1 MRDKKEF
8 QKQILTFAGII
19 VVFFVIVLV
28 AISSMRKNNQSQSNM
43 ANSHDSKQG
52 SPEYVQSIDDALK
65 EITVNTST
73 PRKASVELGNTALA
87 DELPEIEKY
96 PLTVQG
102 MGQVN
107 IEIFATSEKSG
118 SNKDGWLNEMAEQF
132 NSAGNT
138 LANGSTVS
146 VSIRPIAS
154 GLGSDYIVS
163 KKYLPDAYTPS
174 NSLFGELTIA
184 QGGELTTQTDRLVGN
199 VAGML
204 LSKDKATEIK
214 NTYKEVTVKTVT
226 QATADNK
233 IIMGYTNPLSSA
245 TGLNF
250 LMSTLSAYDSNNVS
264 SDTAKNGFTAFQK
277 NVPYVAYTTL
287 QMRESAKSGS
297 LTGMIME
304 YQSYYND
311 ADLSKDYEFI
321 PFGERHNNPLY
332 AVGTL
337 SADKQAALDLFTTF
351 CASEKS
357 QALATEY
364 GFNGLESYQGDNS
377 NYTGADIIQAQKLW
391 KSNKDSGKEIIAVFV
406 ADCSGSMDGDPIN
419 QLRQSLINGSKYINE
434 TNSVGLVSY
443 STDVTI
449 DLPIAKFDLNQRAYF
464 QGAVEDL
471 SANGGTASYN
481 AVIVGT
487 NMLIEAKKNNPN
499 AKIMLFL
506 LSDGQA
512 NQGFTLD
519 SVTELLKKEQ
529 IPIYTISYG
538 SEADKD
544 SMAALSNINEAATI
558 NADSDDII
566 YKIKSL
572 FNAQM

>member
-1 MRDKKEF
+1 MRDNKEF
-8 QKQILTFAGII
+8 KKQVFTFVGII
-19 VVFFVIVLV
+19 FAFFVVVVI
-28 AISSMRKNNQSQSNM
+28 AISLLKGNNEIDLNTSN
-43 ANSHDSKQG
+43 
-52 SPEYVQSIDDALK
+52 SIGTIEEALNA
-65 EITVNTST
+65 ITVNTST
-73 PRKASVELGNTALA
+73 PRKASVELGNSTLA
-87 DELPEIEKY
+87 DELPEIDKY
-96 PLTVQG
+96 PLTVEG
-102 MGQVN
+102 NGQVN

-118 SNKDGWLNEMAEQF
+118 NNKDGWLNEMAEQF
-132 NSAGNT
+132 NDTGST
-138 LANGSTVS
+138 LADGRTVS
-146 VSIRPIAS
+146 VSIRPMAS

-174 NSLFGELTIA
+174 NSLFGKLTIA
-184 QGGELTTQTDRLVGN
+184 LGGELTTQTDRLVGN

-204 LSKDKATEIK
+204 LSKNTATEIK

-226 QATADNK
+226 QATAENK

-250 LMSTLSAYDSNNVS
+250 LMSTLSAYDSSNVS
-264 SDTAKNGFTAFQK
+264 SDTAKNGFTAFQQ

-304 YQSYYND
+304 YQSYIND
-311 ADLSKDYEFI
+311 PDLSKDYEFI
-321 PFGERHNNPLY
+321 PFGERHDNPLY

-337 SADKQAALDLFTTF
+337 SKDKQVALDLFTDF
-351 CASEKS
+351 CASAES

-364 GFNGLESYQGDNS
+364 GFNQQESYQGDHI

-391 KSNKDSGKEIIAVFV
+391 KSNKDSGKDIIAVFV

-419 QLRQSLINGSKYINE
+419 QLRESLINGSKYINE
-434 TNSVGLVSY
+434 TNYVGLVSY
-443 STDVTI
+443 SSDVTI

-464 QGAVEDL
+464 KGAVEDL
-471 SANGGTASYN
+471 SANGGTASYD

-487 NMLIEAKKNNPN
+487 NMLIDAKKNNPN
-499 AKIMLFL
+499 AKVMLFL
-506 LSDGQA
+506 LSDGQS
-512 NQGFTLD
+512 NEGFSLESITGI
-519 SVTELLKKEQ
+519 LKKEQ
-529 IPIYTISYG
+529 IPVYTISYG
-538 SEADKD
+538 TEADKD

-558 NADSDDII
+558 NADSDDIV

>member
-1 MRDKKEF
+1 MRDNKEF
-8 QKQILTFAGII
+8 QKQIYTFAGIVVAFFLI
-19 VVFFVIVLV
+19 VVIVISALKGKNESQNNSV
-28 AISSMRKNNQSQSNM
+28 SSLDQNTTKSVETIEN
-43 ANSHDSKQG
+43 
-52 SPEYVQSIDDALK
+52 ALK
-65 EITVNTST
+65 EITVNSST
-73 PRKASVELGNTALA
+73 PRKASVELGNSSLA
-87 DELPEIEKY
+87 DELPEIDKY
-96 PLTVQG
+96 PLTVEG
-102 MGQVN
+102 KGLVN

-132 NSAGNT
+132 NRSAST

-146 VSIRPIAS
+146 VSIRPMTS

-163 KKYLPDAYTPS
+163 RKYLPDAYTPS

-184 QGGELTTQTDRLVGN
+184 QGGELTTQADKLVGN
-199 VAGML
+199 IAGML
-204 LSKDKATEIK
+204 LSKNTATEIK
-214 NTYKEVTVKTVT
+214 NTYKELTVKTVT
-226 QATADNK
+226 QATAENK

-250 LMSTLSAYDSNNVS
+250 LMSTLSAYDSINVS
-264 SDTAKNGFTAFQK
+264 SDTAKNGFTAFQQ

-304 YQSYYND
+304 YQSYCND
-311 ADLSKDYEFI
+311 PDLSKNYEFI
-321 PFGERHNNPLY
+321 PFGVRHDNPLY

-337 SADKQAALDLFTTF
+337 SEDKQAALDLFTTF

-364 GFNGLESYQGDNS
+364 GFNGFESYQGDNTS
-377 NYTGADIIQAQKLW
+377 YTGADIIQAQKLW
-391 KSNKDSGKEIIAVFV
+391 KTNKDNGKDIIAVFV
-406 ADCSGSMDGDPIN
+406 ADCSGSMDGDPMN
-419 QLRQSLINGSKYINE
+419 QLRESLINGSKYINE

-443 STDVTI
+443 SNDVTI
-449 DLPIAKFDLNQRAYF
+449 ELPIAKFDLNQRAYF

-481 AVIVGT
+481 AVIVAT
-487 NMLIEAKKNNPN
+487 NMLIEAKKQNPN
-499 AKIMLFL
+499 AKVMLFL
-506 LSDGQA
+506 LSDGQS
-512 NQGFTLD
+512 NVGFSLE
-519 SVTELLKKEQ
+519 SVTGILKKEQ

-538 SEADKD
+538 LEADKD

>member
-1 MRDKKEF
+1 MRDNKEF
-8 QKQILTFAGII
+8 KKQVFTFVGII
-19 VVFFVIVLV
+19 FAFFVVVVI
-28 AISSMRKNNQSQSNM
+28 AISLMKGNNERRNNLL
-43 ANSHDSKQG
+43 NSFD
-52 SPEYVQSIDDALK
+52 PNTVNSIDTIEEALNM
-65 EITVNTST
+65 ITVNTST
-73 PRKASVELGNTALA
+73 PRKASVELGNTSLA

-96 PLTVQG
+96 PLTVEG
-102 MGQVN
+102 NGQVN

-118 SNKDGWLNEMAEQF
+118 SNKDGWLNEMAEEF
-132 NSAGNT
+132 NNTGST
-138 LANGSTVS
+138 LADGRTVS
-146 VSIRPIAS
+146 VSIRPMAS

-174 NSLFGELTIA
+174 NSLFGKLTIA

-204 LSKDKATEIK
+204 LSKNTATEIK

-226 QATADNK
+226 QATAENK

-250 LMSTLSAYDSNNVS
+250 LMSTLSAYDSSNIS
-264 SDTAKNGFTAFQK
+264 SDTAKNGFTAFQQ

-304 YQSYYND
+304 YQSYIND
-311 ADLSKDYEFI
+311 PDLSKDYEFI
-321 PFGERHNNPLY
+321 PFGERHDNPLY

-337 SADKQAALDLFTTF
+337 SKDKQVALDLFTNF
-351 CASEKS
+351 CASGES

-364 GFNGLESYQGDNS
+364 GFNQQESYQGDHI

-391 KSNKDSGKEIIAVFV
+391 KSNKDSGKDIIAVFV

-419 QLRQSLINGSKYINE
+419 QLRESLINGSKYINE
-434 TNSVGLVSY
+434 TNYVGLVSY
-443 STDVTI
+443 SSDVTI

-464 QGAVEDL
+464 KGAVEDL

-487 NMLIEAKKNNPN
+487 NMLIEAKKNHPN
-499 AKIMLFL
+499 AKVMLFL
-506 LSDGQA
+506 LSDGQS
-512 NQGFTLD
+512 NDGLSLESITGI
-519 SVTELLKKEQ
+519 LKKEQ

-558 NADSDDII
+558 NADSDDIV

>member
-1 MRDKKEF
+1 MRDNKEF
-8 QKQILTFAGII
+8 KKQVYTFVGII
-19 VVFFVIVLV
+19 FAFFVIVV
-28 AISSMRKNNQSQSNM
+28 IAISSLKGNNGNGNNSVSSLDPYTSN
-43 ANSHDSKQG
+43 
-52 SPEYVQSIDDALK
+52 SIGTIEEALS
-65 EITVNTST
+65 EITVRTST
-73 PRKASVELGNTALA
+73 PRKASVDLENTSLA

-96 PLTVQG
+96 PLTVEG
-102 MGQVN
+102 NGQVN

-132 NSAGNT
+132 NNAGYT
-138 LANGSTVS
+138 LENGSTVS
-146 VSIRPIAS
+146 ISIRPMAS

-174 NSLFGELTIA
+174 NSLFGKLTIA
-184 QGGELTTQTDRLVGN
+184 QGGELSTQTDRLVGN

-204 LSKDKATEIK
+204 LSKNTATEIK
-214 NTYKEVTVKTVT
+214 NTYKEVTIKTVT
-226 QATADNK
+226 QATAENK

-264 SDTAKNGFTAFQK
+264 SDTAKNGFTAFQQ

-304 YQSYYND
+304 YQSYIND
-311 ADLSKDYEFI
+311 SDLSNDYEFI
-321 PFGERHNNPLY
+321 PFGERHDNPLY

-337 SADKQAALDLFTTF
+337 SQDKLEVLDLFTTF
-351 CASEKS
+351 CTSQES

-364 GFNGLESYQGDNS
+364 GFNQQESYQGDNF

-391 KSNKDSGKEIIAVFV
+391 KSNKDSGKDIIAVFV

-419 QLRQSLINGSKYINE
+419 QLRESLINGSKYINE
-434 TNSVGLVSY
+434 TNYVGLVSY
-443 STDVTI
+443 SSDVTI

-464 QGAVEDL
+464 KGAVEDL

-499 AKIMLFL
+499 AKVMLFL
-506 LSDGQA
+506 LSDGQS
-512 NQGFTLD
+512 NEGFALESITGI
-519 SVTELLKKEQ
+519 LKKEQ
-529 IPIYTISYG
+529 IPVYTISYG
-538 SEADKD
+538 TEADKD

-558 NADSDDII
+558 NADSDDIV